1 MSLLGRPSCDIC
13 AGLCDSLVT
22 AYDIDVQED
31 MAVCGDCLEMY
42 PDLVTTERLEW
53 GVIDNHPLNGEG

>member
-13 AGLCDSLVT
+13 AGLCDALVT

-42 PDLVTTERLEW
+42 PDLVTTERLQW
-53 GVIDNHPLNGEG
+53 GVIAEHPLNGEG